1 MIDNASLLVFGL
13 AILYT
18 VFRAVRLDKLIPWF
32 APDSERHVPPSEK
45 KKKNKT
51 FR

>member
-18 VFRAVRLDKLIPWF
+18 VFRALRLDKLIPWF
-32 APDSERHVPPSEK
+32 APDSEAQLPPPEK
-45 KKKNKT
+45 KK